1 LSRLIGCA
9 LQETAP
15 LWPDI
20 KRAFGWVHRA
30 AHILNNTEALPAPTV
45 ARRLDGLCGA
55 LCRHRACAGDLA
67 DGVDHFLKV
76 TRSYRPGLFHCHAVA
91 DLPGTNNG
99 LEGLF
104 GSYRCCQR
112 GTTGRRSASSA
123 VRGPAR
129 LVASVTSHL
138 APPVIWP
145 RSIGPA
151 GKRCAPT
158 SQHAA
163 CNEPEEAASDEIRKL
178 ICASWKLNMPPPS
191 KLCRSG
197 KKQERQNRL
206 SVEGVR
212 RKSSKGGWRC
222 PGVGVV

>member
-1 LSRLIGCA
+1 M
-9 LQETAP
+9 
-15 LWPDI
+15 
-20 KRAFGWVHRA
+20 HRA

-104 GSYRCCQR
+104 GSYRYCQR
-112 GTTGRRSASSA
+112 RTTGRRSASSA
-123 VRGPAR
+123 TVVRGPAR

-138 APPVIWP
+138 APPAIWP
-145 RSIGPA
+145 LSIGPA

-158 SQHAA
+158 SQHAG

-197 KKQERQNRL
+197 FLTSGIVEVGTGGAVHSQKDDLAAGSDFRRL
-206 SVEGVR
+206 IQLPVGIIWLSHHLS
-212 RKSSKGGWRC
+212 RKLTE
-222 PGVGVV
+222 PF

>member
-1 LSRLIGCA
+1 LSRRIGRA

-30 AHILNNTEALPAPTV
+30 AHILNNTEALPAPAV

-99 LEGLF
+99 LESLF

-112 GTTGRRSASSA
+112 RTTGRRSASSA
-123 VRGPAR
+123 TVVRGPAR

-138 APPVIWP
+138 APLD
-145 RSIGPA
+145 
-151 GKRCAPT
+151 
-158 SQHAA
+158 
-163 CNEPEEAASDEIRKL
+163 ASDLAAVDRTRWQAMRADISARRLQRTRGMRFRRDPEAYLRKL
-178 ICASWKLNMPPPS
+178 EAQYAAAK
-191 KLCRSG
+191 
-197 KKQERQNRL
+197 
-206 SVEGVR
+206 
-212 RKSSKGGWRC
+212 
-222 PGVGVV
+222 

>member
-1 LSRLIGCA
+1 LSRRIGRA

-20 KRAFGWVHRA
+20 TRAFGWVHRA
-30 AHILNNTEALPAPTV
+30 AHILNNTEALPAPAV

-67 DGVDHFLKV
+67 GGVDHFLKV

-104 GSYRCCQR
+104 GSYRYCQR
-112 GTTGRRSASSA
+112 RTTGRRSASSA
-123 VRGPAR
+123 TVVRGPAR

-138 APPVIWP
+138 APLD
-145 RSIGPA
+145 
-151 GKRCAPT
+151 
-158 SQHAA
+158 
-163 CNEPEEAASDEIRKL
+163 ASDLAAVDRTRWQAMRTDITARRLQRTRGSRFRRDPEAYLRKL
-178 ICASWKLNMPPPS
+178 EAQYAAAK
-191 KLCRSG
+191 
-197 KKQERQNRL
+197 
-206 SVEGVR
+206 
-212 RKSSKGGWRC
+212 
-222 PGVGVV
+222 

>member
-1 LSRLIGCA
+1 MSRLIGRA

-104 GSYRCCQR
+104 GSYRYCQR
-112 GTTGRRSASSA
+112 RTTGRRSASSA
-123 VRGPAR
+123 VRDLQAEPRFVHGEDPLHRQPGHRGRQLIFSRTAKLTWRRHIELPACANKLPD
-129 LVASVTSHL
+129 LV
-138 APPVIWP
+138 
-145 RSIGPA
+145 
-151 GKRCAPT
+151 
-158 SQHAA
+158 
-163 CNEPEEAASDEIRKL
+163 
-178 ICASWKLNMPPPS
+178 
-191 KLCRSG
+191 
-197 KKQERQNRL
+197 
-206 SVEGVR
+206 
-212 RKSSKGGWRC
+212 
-222 PGVGVV
+222 

>member
-1 LSRLIGCA
+1 MSRLIGCA

-104 GSYRCCQR
+104 GL
-112 GTTGRRSASSA
+112 TATASGA
-123 VRGPAR
+123 LPADAR
-129 LVASVTSHL
+129 LPRRPWCVARPAWS
-138 APPVIWP
+138 P
-145 RSIGPA
+145 R
-151 GKRCAPT
+151 
-158 SQHAA
+158 
-163 CNEPEEAASDEIRKL
+163 
-178 ICASWKLNMPPPS
+178 
-191 KLCRSG
+191 
-197 KKQERQNRL
+197 
-206 SVEGVR
+206 
-212 RKSSKGGWRC
+212 
-222 PGVGVV
+222 

>member
-1 LSRLIGCA
+1 
-9 LQETAP
+9 
-15 LWPDI
+15 
-20 KRAFGWVHRA
+20 VHRA

-104 GSYRCCQR
+104 GSYRYCQR
-112 GTTGRRSASSA
+112 RTTGRRSASSA
-123 VRGPAR
+123 TVVRGPAR

-138 APPVIWP
+138 APPAIWP
-145 RSIGPA
+145 LSIGPA

-158 SQHAA
+158 SQHAG

-197 KKQERQNRL
+197 FFL
-206 SVEGVR
+206 
-212 RKSSKGGWRC
+212 
-222 PGVGVV
+222 